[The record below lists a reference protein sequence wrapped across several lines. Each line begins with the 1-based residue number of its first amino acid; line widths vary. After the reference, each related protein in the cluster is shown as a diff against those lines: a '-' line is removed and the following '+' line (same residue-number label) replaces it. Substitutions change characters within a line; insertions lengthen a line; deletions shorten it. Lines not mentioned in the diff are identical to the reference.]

1 MSGLKNVMLSMVWI
15 LSDTVLRSVSSTLFL
30 LSTLT
35 SISSAC
41 PFCGP
46 VETPLSYSIARSSD
60 VAIGESLSEAVA
72 NRQGQRRQFFSLL
85 SRIVPTSSG
94 KKIISVESAM
104 PPVEAAVETTFSG
117 TALLFNLPAVGWT
130 AIAADEMFIG
140 YTLQIPPLKQRI
152 FKDKN
157 RLEWF
162 AQWLDHPNQAIS
174 KDAYAEFALA
184 PFQEV
189 RDSAHAF
196 SPAEVVDHLHELS
209 LQQQRRGFYGMVAG
223 VLARQSPKGS
233 QSSCRNA
240 LIHIITEH
248 QSNDFQAGLD
258 GIMAG
263 LFIAL
268 GKRSLPVLERQGLFE
283 NEASPVDQRH
293 LLQALRFCWE
303 YPSDTVP
310 RTEVVFITRK
320 LLPVPHLTREV
331 IVDLSRYQDWDFRNQ
346 IVAMWDTLG
355 GEGPLIRPAIVG
367 YLLACPS
374 EKSASLLAQL
384 REKNIDLF
392 EKAQQAAAIPF
403 PAAAP

>member
-1 MSGLKNVMLSMVWI
+1 MISLKNIMLSIVSV
-15 LSDTVLRSVSSTLFL
+15 LSNTVFHSVCFTLFL

-35 SISSAC
+35 STSLAC

-46 VETPLSYSIARSSD
+46 VETPLSYGIARSSD
-60 VAIGESLSEAVA
+60 LAIGESLTEAVA
-72 NRQGQRRQFFSLL
+72 NKQGQRLQPFSLL
-85 SRIVPTSSG
+85 SRILPSSLER
-94 KKIISVESAM
+94 KVISIEPAE

-117 TALLFNLPAVGWT
+117 TALLLNLPAIGWT
-130 AIAADEMFIG
+130 ARAADEMFIG
-140 YTLQIPPLKQRI
+140 YTLQIPPLKQKI
-152 FKDKN
+152 FQDKN

-162 AQWLDHPNQAIS
+162 VKWLDHPNHAIS
-174 KDAYAEFALA
+174 IDAYAEFALA

-196 SPAEVVDHLHELS
+196 SQAEVINHLHDLS
-209 LQQQRRGFYGMVAG
+209 LQQQRRGFYGMIAG
-223 VLARQSPKGS
+223 VLARQSPKES
-233 QSSCRNA
+233 QSACTNA
-240 LIHIITEH
+240 LISILTED

-258 GIMAG
+258 GVLGG

-268 GKRSLPVLERQGLFE
+268 GEQALPILERRGLFE
-283 NEASPVDQRH
+283 NDASPVDQRH

-310 RTEVVFITRK
+310 RTEVISITRK

-331 IVDLSRYQDWDFRNQ
+331 IVDLSRYMDWDFRNQ

-374 EKSASLLAQL
+374 EKSTSLLAQL
-384 REKNIDLF
+384 KEKNIELF

>member
-1 MSGLKNVMLSMVWI
+1 MSSSRNIMLSIVLV
-15 LSDTVLRSVSSTLFL
+15 LSDTVSYRVCSTLFL

-35 SISSAC
+35 STSSAC

-46 VETPLSYSIARSSD
+46 VETPLSYGIARSND
-60 VAIGESLSEAVA
+60 LAIGESLTEAVA
-72 NRQGQRRQFFSLL
+72 NKQGQRRQLFSLL
-85 SRIVPTSSG
+85 SRILPSSLER
-94 KKIISVESAM
+94 KVISIEPAE

-117 TALLFNLPAVGWT
+117 TALLLNLPAVGWT
-130 AIAADEMFIG
+130 ARAADEMFIG
-140 YTLQIPPLKQRI
+140 YTLEIPPLKQQI
-152 FKDKN
+152 FQEKN

-162 AQWLDHPNQAIS
+162 VKWLDHPNHAIS

-196 SPAEVVDHLHELS
+196 SQAEVIDHLRDLS
-209 LQQQRRGFYGMVAG
+209 LQQQRRGFYGMIAG
-223 VLARQSPKGS
+223 VLARQSPKES
-233 QSSCRNA
+233 QSACTNA
-240 LIHIITEH
+240 LISIITEDK
-248 QSNDFQAGLD
+248 SNDFQAGLD
-258 GIMAG
+258 GVMGG

-268 GKRSLPVLERQGLFE
+268 GRRALPILERQGLFE

-310 RTEVVFITRK
+310 RTEVILITRK

-331 IVDLSRYQDWDFRNQ
+331 IVDLSRYMDWDFRNQ

-384 REKNIDLF
+384 REKNFELF

>member
-1 MSGLKNVMLSMVWI
+1 MIGLKNIMLSIVLL
-15 LSDTVLRSVSSTLFL
+15 LSDTVFHSICSTLFL

-35 SISSAC
+35 STTSAC

-46 VETPLSYSIARSSD
+46 VETPLSYGVARSSD
-60 VAIGESLSEAVA
+60 LAIGESLTEAVA
-72 NRQGQRRQFFSLL
+72 NRQGQRRQPFSLL
-85 SRIVPTSSG
+85 SRILPSSLG
-94 KKIISVESAM
+94 RKVISIEPAV

-117 TALLFNLPAVGWT
+117 TALLLNLPAVGWT
-130 AIAADEMFIG
+130 ARAADEMFIG
-140 YTLQIPPLKQRI
+140 YTLQIPPLKQQI

-162 AQWLDHPNQAIS
+162 VKWLDHPNHAIS

-196 SPAEVVDHLHELS
+196 SPAEVIDHLRDLS

-223 VLARQSPKGS
+223 VLARQSPKES
-233 QSSCRNA
+233 QSTYTNA
-240 LIHIITEH
+240 LIRIVTEH
-248 QSNDFQAGLD
+248 QSNDFQVGLD
-258 GIMAG
+258 GVIGG

-268 GKRSLPVLERQGLFE
+268 GERALPILERRGLFE

-310 RTEVVFITRK
+310 RTEVILITRK

-374 EKSASLLAQL
+374 EKGASLLAHL
-384 REKNIDLF
+384 RGKNIELF